1 MLVHCRAP
9 FDVDR
14 TIDQRLRGSV
24 PGNLSHRHQGRARSR
39 GWLGRQL
46 HRLAVSAGRRACNHA
61 DESSA
66 RRQLAFDMWWLALS
80 LWLICIIEVSS
91 FERRNTD
98 SVAGPRLGLG
108 RRTLV

>member
-24 PGNLSHRHQGRARSR
+24 PGDLSHRHQGRARSR
-39 GWLGRQL
+39 GGLGRQL
-46 HRLAVSAGRRACNHA
+46 HRLAVSISQRVRDHA
-61 DESSA
+61 DGGSA

-91 FERRNTD
+91 LND
-98 SVAGPRLGLG
+98 IGL
-108 RRTLV
+108 TV